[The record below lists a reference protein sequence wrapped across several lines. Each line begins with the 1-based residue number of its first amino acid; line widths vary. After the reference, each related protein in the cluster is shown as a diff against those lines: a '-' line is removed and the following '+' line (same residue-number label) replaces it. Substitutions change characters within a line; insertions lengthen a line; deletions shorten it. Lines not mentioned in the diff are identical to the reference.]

1 MNFIITTAVTV
12 DDTIGIHAT
21 CNILKLRI
29 FNQHLVELLW
39 HHIFIK
45 VDITF
50 SHQFNKE
57 LIDFDIALL
66 GNLDDIFCGDRKRTL
81 LVSVKFTIDFSNQF
95 VGKVLLCEVY
105 DVVEHEGRIADAVS
119 CTVNG
124 QTQSTTHFLQ
134 LTDL

>member
-1 MNFIITTAVTV
+1 MNLIITTAVTV
-12 DDTIGIHAT
+12 DDTIGIHTT

-29 FNQHLVELLW
+29 FNQHIIKLLW
-39 HHIFIK
+39 HHLLIK

-66 GNLDDIFCGDRKRTL
+66 SNLDDIFCGDRKRTL
-81 LVSVKFTIDFSNQF
+81 LISIKFTIDFSHQF
-95 VGKVLLCEVY
+95 IGKVLLCEVY
-105 DVVEHEGRIADAVS
+105 DVIEHEGRIADAVS
-119 CTVNG
+119 CTING

-134 LTDL
+134 LADL